1 MNEPPV
7 VEQMILCDEVRVH
20 PGKLKKWDI
29 IGLVFRFRSSK
40 KERPI
45 RMPRLSV
52 FLRLANGRGEGEGRI
67 VFVEYDTGRPC
78 GASRSHH
85 FQFGANPLQVYGAT
99 FAVTNCKFPRPG
111 YYLVEFRYNGVIL
124 ADQLLLIEE

>member
-78 GASRSHH
+78 GASPRCRARAPQRSDRA
-85 FQFGANPLQVYGAT
+85 GG
-99 FAVTNCKFPRPG
+99 PRP
-111 YYLVEFRYNGVIL
+111 LRRRS
-124 ADQLLLIEE
+124 

>member
-52 FLRLANGRGEGEGRI
+52 FLRLANGRGEGEGRSSLWN
-67 VFVEYDTGRPC
+67 TTPAGRA
-78 GASRSHH
+78 GRRGRTISSLART
-85 FQFGANPLQVYGAT
+85 L
-99 FAVTNCKFPRPG
+99 CKCTVRRLP
-111 YYLVEFRYNGVIL
+111 
-124 ADQLLLIEE
+124 